1 MSQPATT
8 IIHHRF
14 ISFLLW
20 QTIQSTLIFTLI
32 KTLIL
37 SPFTSPQFL
46 PSFFTIFSLLT
57 FLFSSLLFSLSLH
70 SLSSPSFRRP
80 ASPSALALGLL
91 RLVFTS
97 NASSDNG
104 FVSRARVSF
113 GVVVFVCVSGVSG
126 FVGVVSVAG
135 SSCSASFGAVIGRFG
150 FRGLV
155 GGLVYGLYCVFCRR
169 FVLVFPIVQR
179 PPFFSYKMG
188 LPSAFK
194 QALSLSVAFFLFSGV
209 AVWLLPEDHKGR
221 VAGGFFAE
229 QVIYYIGSFA
239 VVLSSELIL
248 HLHKILHTKRF
259 VFAPVKGTA
268 AMETNASEP
277 LLATLEE
284 NCSRSLLQY
293 LAYLD
298 LNMVCGNNIDSWR
311 RASFF
316 EETGETYKRV
326 VAVCL
331 RPLEQLAS
339 KIAEGLESSAD
350 NVNKLSHQLSSPN
363 DIRQSSEILEAFGDF
378 QLYAWC
384 AQAVA
389 SLEVHSHKEDRFGV
403 AQLSGSHAIVL
414 STLLGCLLA
423 VETFMGKKINLQSPN
438 HMLGPAGIKWATNST
453 ARREIATAMSK
464 KRGSPSHLKSYALAD
479 VLKTS
484 IYAIVSEFHDE
495 MLSSAK
501 LGLLVKDWVSSGKP
515 VYGSVELLVQKLHFF
530 LNFQAS

>member
-1 MSQPATT
+1 MAAAAAAAAAASTT
-8 IIHHRF
+8 IIQQRRM
-14 ISFLLW
+14 SFLLW
-20 QTIQSTLIFTLI
+20 EATQTSLLFTLFTLI
-32 KTLIL
+32 LIPFSSV
-37 SPFTSPQFL
+37 SPSTFV
-46 PSFFTIFSLLT
+46 FSLLT
-57 FLFSSLLFSLSLH
+57 FVASATVFASAFNSISSPSLPRPSSPASLSLA
-70 SLSSPSFRRP
+70 LLRILFVSPSSDP
-80 ASPSALALGLL
+80 
-91 RLVFTS
+91 VFV
-97 NASSDNG
+97 A
-104 FVSRARVSF
+104 RARVSF
-113 GVVVFVCVSGVSG
+113 GILLLVLGSGLSG
-126 FVGVVSVAG
+126 LVGVGSVVG
-135 SSCSASFGAVIGRFG
+135 WSRFG
-150 FRGLV
+150 VRGFV
-155 GGLVYGLYCVFCRR
+155 GGLVYGLHCAFHRR
-169 FVLVFPIVQR
+169 FVLVFPILQR

-188 LPSAFK
+188 FPSAFK
-194 QALSLSVAFFLFSGV
+194 QALSLSVTSFLVSGV
-209 AVWLLPEDHKGR
+209 VVWLLPEYNKSR

-229 QVIYYIGSFA
+229 QVIYFIGSFA

-259 VFAPVKGTA
+259 VFAPAKGTA
-268 AMETNASEP
+268 AMETNAGEP
-277 LLATLEE
+277 LLTTLEE
-284 NCSRSLLQY
+284 SANRSLLQY

-298 LNMVCGNNIDSWR
+298 LNMVCSNNIEPWR
-311 RASFF
+311 RAAFF

-339 KIAEGLESSAD
+339 KIAESLESSAD
-350 NVNKLSHQLSSPN
+350 NINKLSHQLSSPN

-403 AQLSGSHAIVL
+403 AQLSGSHATVL

-464 KRGSPSHLKSYALAD
+464 KQGSPSHLKSYALAD

-484 IYAIVSEFHDE
+484 IYSIVSEFHDE